1 MLIQVDTAEV
11 TYVVPVHN
19 MSIGEDVGEGA
30 FGSEFAVALCTL
42 SEVNSR
48 IPTRIECLTFVKY
61 LQGARSAS
69 GSSECRNGQALPA

>member
-48 IPTRIECLTFVKY
+48 IPTRMSY
-61 LQGARSAS
+61 LCEVFAGRTLRQR
-69 GSSECRNGQALPA
+69 LV